1 MTLQPRPHDPI
12 AKRKHDVRVY
22 SKRAVIS
29 AAGFGGAG
37 VLALIFTQSVSLFI
51 VLLICAVA
59 GAYVNWRKVQQ
70 IVNHQDKY

>member
-22 SKRAVIS
+22 SRRAVVS

-37 VLALIFTQSVSLFI
+37 VLALIFAQSFPLFA
-51 VLLICAVA
+51 LLVVCAVA
-59 GAYVNWRKVQQ
+59 GVYINWRKIQQ
-70 IVNHQDKY
+70 IINYKDN